1 MYKKS
6 INSRKEDTLL
16 EAKSV
21 VETLI
26 HDFELNGKIT
36 YEATDLS
43 HFHPKKQGKILFNK
57 QEI

>member
-1 MYKKS
+1 VYKKS
-6 INSRKEDTLL
+6 IDSWKEDTLL
-16 EAKSV
+16 ESKSV

-36 YEATDLS
+36 YEATNLLY
-43 HFHPKKQGKILFNK
+43 FHPKKQGKVLFNK